1 MILRLCAFYISL
13 FICISVFAQVPTN
26 QQLVEAKTA
35 AMLDSI
41 GSRLPDSLKAIA
53 FETSVN
59 DREIKSFLLNQVV
72 QYFAKNKITV
82 SLDSAALKVV
92 FENFDIKAEYQEN
105 KTGMLG
111 LNRDL
116 ERTIVFK
123 ANGFLIDNSRMV
135 VIDAFHFD
143 TIHRD
148 IIQSEDLSRIESS
161 PYTFCQGI
169 TVNTVTWTKYIEPGI
184 VIVSVAS
191 IVYLLFTMRF

>member
-1 MILRLCAFYISL
+1 M
-13 FICISVFAQVPTN
+13 
-26 QQLVEAKTA
+26 
-35 AMLDSI
+35 
-41 GSRLPDSLKAIA
+41 
-53 FETSVN
+53 
-59 DREIKSFLLNQVV
+59 
-72 QYFAKNKITV
+72 
-82 SLDSAALKVV
+82 KVV

-105 KTGMLG
+105 KTGQLG

-169 TVNTVTWTKYIEPGI
+169 TVNTVTWTKYIVPGI